1 MLIKNKKPFG
11 IGVVFAVSFLAV
23 LLMIFSP
30 VFRGKNGLQF
40 ADDSFNRL
48 SKGSSYFIPKVS
60 KNVEKF
66 AGKPFS
72 VMIKLETPEDA
83 GQTAKLF
90 STAGVRTEVN
100 AAEIKLEG
108 DLGVMLRSVIQD
120 SDAMFNNDGKTVAD
134 RYGYDEKQAMK
145 NWWTALSKI
154 EKKFKKNKEIEEA
167 KIVSEVTKKAVEPGY
182 NFYKIDGEKVSDHAG
197 MMSGLL
203 IFYVAYTMWWG
214 YAIFYLFEGIG
225 LTMKKAK
232 VKKEA

>member
-11 IGVVFAVSFLAV
+11 IGAVFAVSFLAV

-30 VFRGKNGLQF
+30 VFGGKNGLQF

-66 AGKPFS
+66 IGKPFS
-72 VMIKLETPEDA
+72 VEIKLEKPEDA
-83 GQTAKLF
+83 EQTSKLF
-90 STAGVRTEVN
+90 STNGVRAEAN
-100 AAEIKLEG
+100 AAELKLEG
-108 DLGVMLRSVIQD
+108 DLGAMLRSVVQD
-120 SDAMFNNDGKTVAD
+120 ADAMFNNDGKTVAD
-134 RYGYDEKQAMK
+134 RYGLDEKQVMK

-154 EKKFKKNKEIEEA
+154 EKKFKKNKAIEEA

-182 NFYKIDGEKVSDHAG
+182 NFYKIEGEKVADHAG